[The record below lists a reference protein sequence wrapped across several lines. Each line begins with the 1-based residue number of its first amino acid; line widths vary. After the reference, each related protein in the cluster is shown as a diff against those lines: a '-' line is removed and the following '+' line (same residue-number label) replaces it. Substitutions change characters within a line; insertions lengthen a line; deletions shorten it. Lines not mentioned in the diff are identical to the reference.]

1 MMYKKQNLPELT
13 LRGLVLGSIL
23 TIIFTASNVYLGLKV
38 GLTFSS
44 SIPAVV
50 ISMAV
55 LSLFKT
61 SNILENNMIQTQASA
76 AGTLSSVI
84 FVIPGLFM
92 CGYWSE
98 FPLWQTFMICLCGG
112 GLGVLFTIPLR
123 RTMVV
128 ESKLAYPEGRAA
140 AEILKVA
147 NKDQSSKK
155 GKQGIKEIALG
166 SFIAAIFSLLSN
178 GFKLAA
184 SESNFAFIW
193 NKMAFGF
200 SMGYSLALLGAGYL
214 VGLAG
219 AIALFVGMFL
229 AWGIFTPY
237 LSNFEFDSAKNA
249 VDLAS
254 SVWSSKVRLI
264 GTGAIAIAA
273 LWTLIELLKPV
284 IEGIKEIVKNVKITK
299 AALWTLIELLKPVI
313 EGIKEIVKNVKITNQ
328 EKNERTNIDLSLKSI
343 FILFV
348 LMVVGLFITFYSFV
362 EDANLSIY
370 YQMLFSFVG
379 TLVSVLIGFFVAAA
393 CGYMAGL
400 VGSSSSPISGIG
412 LIGVIISSIVFLVLG
427 VELFQDPMLSK
438 FAVAL
443 AIFTTSVILATA
455 AISNDNLQ
463 DLKTG
468 HLVGATPWKQQV
480 ALLVGCV
487 FGALAIVP
495 VLNLLYQAYGFVGAM
510 PREGM
515 DASSA
520 LAAPQA
526 NLMSTI
532 AQGIFH
538 HNIEWGYMAFGVFV
552 GILMIIIDKILRRTQ
567 KMSLPP
573 LAVGIGIYL
582 PPAVNIPLVIGGI
595 LKYIVMQHLTKKYAK
610 NSHKEEKLASCEQR
624 GTLFASGLI
633 VGESIFGVI
642 IAGITV
648 FSVSMGGSE
657 NPLALNLAN
666 FHDSELFALI
676 FFVGVVLYFIKR
688 IVKKDA

>member
-13 LRGLVLGSIL
+13 LRGLILGSIL

-61 SNILENNMIQTQASA
+61 SNILENNMVQTQASA

-237 LSNFEFDSAKNA
+237 LSNFEFDSAKNV

-264 GTGAIAIAA
+264 GTGAIAI
-273 LWTLIELLKPV
+273 
-284 IEGIKEIVKNVKITK
+284 

-552 GILMIIIDKILRRTQ
+552 GILMIIIDKILKGTQ

>member
-1 MMYKKQNLPELT
+1 KQNLPELT

-61 SNILENNMIQTQASA
+61 SNILENNMVQTQASA

-284 IEGIKEIVKNVKITK
+284 IEGIKEIVKNVKIT
-299 AALWTLIELLKPVI
+299 
-313 EGIKEIVKNVKITNQ
+313 NQ

-348 LMVVGLFITFYSFV
+348 LMVAGLFITFYSFV

-552 GILMIIIDKILRRTQ
+552 GILMIIIDKILKGTQ

>member
-1 MMYKKQNLPELT
+1 MYKKQNLPELT
-13 LRGLVLGSIL
+13 LRGLILGSIL

-61 SNILENNMIQTQASA
+61 SNILENNMVQTQASA

-123 RTMVV
+123 RAMVV

-147 NKDQSSKK
+147 NKDQSNKK

-264 GTGAIAIAA
+264 GTGAIAI
-273 LWTLIELLKPV
+273 
-284 IEGIKEIVKNVKITK
+284 

-468 HLVGATPWKQQV
+468 YLVGATPWKQQV

-552 GILMIIIDKILRRTQ
+552 GILMIIIDKILKGTQ

>member
-1 MMYKKQNLPELT
+1 MYKKQNLPELT

-61 SNILENNMIQTQASA
+61 SNILENNMVQTQASA

-284 IEGIKEIVKNVKITK
+284 IEGIKEIVKNVKIT
-299 AALWTLIELLKPVI
+299 
-313 EGIKEIVKNVKITNQ
+313 NQ

-515 DASSA
+515 DTSSA

-595 LKYIVMQHLTKKYAK
+595 LKFIVMQHLTKKYAK

>member
-1 MMYKKQNLPELT
+1 MYKKQNLPELT

-123 RTMVV
+123 RTIVV

-264 GTGAIAIAA
+264 GTGAIAI
-273 LWTLIELLKPV
+273 
-284 IEGIKEIVKNVKITK
+284 

>member
-1 MMYKKQNLPELT
+1 MYKKQNLPELT
-13 LRGLVLGSIL
+13 LRGLILGSIL

-61 SNILENNMIQTQASA
+61 SNILENNMVQTQASA

-123 RTMVV
+123 RAMVV

-147 NKDQSSKK
+147 NKDQSNKK

-178 GFKLAA
+178 GFKLVA

-264 GTGAIAIAA
+264 GTGAIAI
-273 LWTLIELLKPV
+273 
-284 IEGIKEIVKNVKITK
+284 

>member
-1 MMYKKQNLPELT
+1 MYKKQNLPELT
-13 LRGLVLGSIL
+13 LRGLILGSIL

-61 SNILENNMIQTQASA
+61 SNILENNMVQTQASA

-128 ESKLAYPEGRAA
+128 ESKLAYPESRAA

-264 GTGAIAIAA
+264 GTGAIAI
-273 LWTLIELLKPV
+273 
-284 IEGIKEIVKNVKITK
+284 

>member
-1 MMYKKQNLPELT
+1 MYKKQNLPELT
-13 LRGLVLGSIL
+13 LRGLILGSIL

-61 SNILENNMIQTQASA
+61 SNILENNMVQTQASA

-155 GKQGIKEIALG
+155 GKEGIKEIALG

-264 GTGAIAIAA
+264 GTGAIAI
-273 LWTLIELLKPV
+273 
-284 IEGIKEIVKNVKITK
+284 

-552 GILMIIIDKILRRTQ
+552 GILMIIIDKILKGTQ

>member
-1 MMYKKQNLPELT
+1 MYKKQNLPELT
-13 LRGLVLGSIL
+13 LRGLILGSIL

-61 SNILENNMIQTQASA
+61 SNILENNMVQTQASA

-123 RTMVV
+123 RAMVV

-147 NKDQSSKK
+147 NKDQSNKK

-284 IEGIKEIVKNVKITK
+284 IEGIKEIVKNVKIT
-299 AALWTLIELLKPVI
+299 
-313 EGIKEIVKNVKITNQ
+313 NQ

-348 LMVVGLFITFYSFV
+348 LIVVGLFITFYSFV

-552 GILMIIIDKILRRTQ
+552 GILMIIIDKILKGTQ

>member
-13 LRGLVLGSIL
+13 LRGLILGSIL

-61 SNILENNMIQTQASA
+61 SNILENNMVQTQASA

-264 GTGAIAIAA
+264 GTGAIAI
-273 LWTLIELLKPV
+273 
-284 IEGIKEIVKNVKITK
+284 

-552 GILMIIIDKILRRTQ
+552 GILMIIIDKILRRIQ

>member
-1 MMYKKQNLPELT
+1 MYKKQNLPELT
-13 LRGLVLGSIL
+13 LRGLILGSIL
-23 TIIFTASNVYLGLKV
+23 TIIFTVSNVYLGLKV

-61 SNILENNMIQTQASA
+61 SNILENNMVQTQASA

-264 GTGAIAIAA
+264 GTGAIAI
-273 LWTLIELLKPV
+273 
-284 IEGIKEIVKNVKITK
+284 

-552 GILMIIIDKILRRTQ
+552 GILMIIIDKILKGTQ

>member
-1 MMYKKQNLPELT
+1 MYKKQNLPELT
-13 LRGLVLGSIL
+13 LRGLILGSIL

-61 SNILENNMIQTQASA
+61 SNILENNMVQTQASA

-98 FPLWQTFMICLCGG
+98 FPLCQTFMICLCGG

-123 RTMVV
+123 RAMVV

-147 NKDQSSKK
+147 NKDQSNKK

-264 GTGAIAIAA
+264 GTGAIAI
-273 LWTLIELLKPV
+273 
-284 IEGIKEIVKNVKITK
+284 

-552 GILMIIIDKILRRTQ
+552 GILMIIIDKILKGTQ

>member
-13 LRGLVLGSIL
+13 LRGLILGSIL

-61 SNILENNMIQTQASA
+61 SNILENNMVQTQASA

-123 RTMVV
+123 KAMVV

-147 NKDQSSKK
+147 NKDQSNKK

-193 NKMAFGF
+193 NKMVFGF

-284 IEGIKEIVKNVKITK
+284 IEGIKEIVR
-299 AALWTLIELLKPVI
+299 
-313 EGIKEIVKNVKITNQ
+313 NVKITNQ

-480 ALLVGCV
+480 ALLVGCI

-595 LKYIVMQHLTKKYAK
+595 LKYIVMQYLTKKYAK

-657 NPLALNLAN
+657 NPLALNLVN
-666 FHDSELFALI
+666 FHDSEFFALI

>member
-1 MMYKKQNLPELT
+1 MQKTYSLPELT
-13 LRGLVLGSIL
+13 LRGLLLGSIL

-38 GLTFSS
+38 GLTFSL

-61 SNILENNMIQTQASA
+61 SNILENNMVQTQASA

-123 RTMVV
+123 RAMVV

-147 NKDQSSKK
+147 NKDQSNKK

-264 GTGAIAIAA
+264 GTGAIAI
-273 LWTLIELLKPV
+273 
-284 IEGIKEIVKNVKITK
+284 

-552 GILMIIIDKILRRTQ
+552 GILMIIIDKILKGTQ

>member
-13 LRGLVLGSIL
+13 LRGLILGSIL

-44 SIPAVV
+44 SILAVV

-61 SNILENNMIQTQASA
+61 SNILENNMVQTQASA

-147 NKDQSSKK
+147 NKDQSNKK

-237 LSNFEFDSAKNA
+237 LSNFEFDSVKNA

-264 GTGAIAIAA
+264 GTGAIAI
-273 LWTLIELLKPV
+273 
-284 IEGIKEIVKNVKITK
+284 

-595 LKYIVMQHLTKKYAK
+595 LKYIVMQYLTKKYAK

>member
-13 LRGLVLGSIL
+13 LRGLILGSIL

-61 SNILENNMIQTQASA
+61 SNILENNMVQTQASA

-84 FVIPGLFM
+84 FVIPELFM

-237 LSNFEFDSAKNA
+237 LSNCEFDSTKNA

-264 GTGAIAIAA
+264 GTGAIAI
-273 LWTLIELLKPV
+273 
-284 IEGIKEIVKNVKITK
+284 

-552 GILMIIIDKILRRTQ
+552 GILMIIIDKILKGTQ

>member
-1 MMYKKQNLPELT
+1 MYKKQNLPELT

-61 SNILENNMIQTQASA
+61 SNILENNMVQTQASA

-98 FPLWQTFMICLCGG
+98 FPLWQTFIICLCGG

-264 GTGAIAIAA
+264 GTGAIAI
-273 LWTLIELLKPV
+273 
-284 IEGIKEIVKNVKITK
+284 

-552 GILMIIIDKILRRTQ
+552 GILMIIIDKILKGTQ

>member
-1 MMYKKQNLPELT
+1 MQKTYSLPELT
-13 LRGLVLGSIL
+13 LRGLLLGSIL

-61 SNILENNMIQTQASA
+61 SNILENNMVQTQASA

-123 RTMVV
+123 RAMVV

-264 GTGAIAIAA
+264 GTGAIAI
-273 LWTLIELLKPV
+273 
-284 IEGIKEIVKNVKITK
+284 

-538 HNIEWGYMAFGVFV
+538 HNIEWSYMAFGVFV

>member
-23 TIIFTASNVYLGLKV
+23 TIIFTASNIYLGLKV

-61 SNILENNMIQTQASA
+61 SNILENNMVQTQASA

-264 GTGAIAIAA
+264 GTGAIAI
-273 LWTLIELLKPV
+273 
-284 IEGIKEIVKNVKITK
+284 

>member
-61 SNILENNMIQTQASA
+61 SNILENNMVQTQASA

-123 RTMVV
+123 RAMVV

-147 NKDQSSKK
+147 NKDQSDKK
-155 GKQGIKEIALG
+155 GKQGVKEIALG
-166 SFIAAIFSLLSN
+166 SFIAAFFSLLSN

-229 AWGIFTPY
+229 AWGVFTPY
-237 LSNFEFDSAKNA
+237 LSSFEFDGVKNA
-249 VDLAS
+249 SELAS
-254 SVWSSKVRLI
+254 SVWAAKVRLI

-284 IEGIKEIVKNVKITK
+284 ISGIKEIIKNVTISNTK
-299 AALWTLIELLKPVI
+299 S
-313 EGIKEIVKNVKITNQ
+313 Q
-328 EKNERTNIDLSLKSI
+328 ESTDQDLSLKSI
-343 FILFV
+343 FILFII
-348 LMVVGLFITFYSFV
+348 MTIGLFITFYSFV
-362 EDANLSIY
+362 SDANLNNY
-370 YQMLFSFVG
+370 YQILFAFAG
-379 TLVSVLIGFFVAAA
+379 TFIAVLIGFFVAAA

-412 LIGVIISSIVFLVLG
+412 LIGIIVSSLIILLLG
-427 VELFQDPMLSK
+427 ANLFDDPMLSK
-438 FAVAL
+438 FAIAL
-443 AIFTTSVILATA
+443 AIFTTSVIVATA

-468 HLVGATPWKQQV
+468 YLVGATPWKQQV
-480 ALLVGCV
+480 ALLIGCV

-515 DASSA
+515 DLSSA

-532 AQGIFH
+532 AQGIFN
-538 HNIEWGYMAFGVFV
+538 HNIEWSYIAFGVVV
-552 GILMIIIDKILRRTQ
+552 GIFIIIIDKILR
-567 KMSLPP
+567 KNGNLSLPP

-582 PPAVNIPLVIGGI
+582 PPSVNIPLVIGGI
-595 LKYIVMQHLTKKYAK
+595 LKYFVMRYLANKYQN
-610 NSHKEEKLASCEQR
+610 NSHKNEKIATHEQK

>member
-1 MMYKKQNLPELT
+1 MQKTHSLPELT
-13 LRGLVLGSIL
+13 LRGLLLGSIL
-23 TIIFTASNVYLGLKV
+23 TVIFTASNVYLGLKV

-44 SIPAVV
+44 SIPAAV

-55 LSLFKT
+55 LAFFKT
-61 SNILENNMIQTQASA
+61 SNILENNMVQTQASA

-98 FPLWQTFMICLCGG
+98 FPLWQTFMVCLCGG

-123 RTMVV
+123 RAMVV

-140 AEILKVA
+140 AEILKVT
-147 NKDQSSKK
+147 NKDQSDKK

-166 SFIAAIFSLLSN
+166 SFIAAFFSLLSN

-184 SESNFAFIW
+184 SESSLAFIW

-200 SMGYSLALLGAGYL
+200 SAGYSLALLGAGYL

-229 AWGIFTPY
+229 AWGVFTPY
-237 LSNFEFDSAKNA
+237 LSSFEFDGVKNA
-249 VDLAS
+249 SELAS
-254 SVWSSKVRLI
+254 SVWAAKVRLI

-284 IEGIKEIVKNVKITK
+284 INGIKEIIKNVTISNAKS
-299 AALWTLIELLKPVI
+299 
-313 EGIKEIVKNVKITNQ
+313 Q
-328 EKNERTNIDLSLKSI
+328 ESTDQDLSLKSI
-343 FILFV
+343 FILFII
-348 LMVVGLFITFYSFV
+348 LTIGLFITFYSFV
-362 EDANLSIY
+362 SDTNLNRYDQI
-370 YQMLFSFVG
+370 LFAFVG
-379 TLVSVLIGFFVAAA
+379 TFIAVLIGFFVAAA

-412 LIGVIISSIVFLVLG
+412 LIGIIISSLVILLLG
-427 VELFQDPMLSK
+427 ANLFDDPMLSK
-438 FAVAL
+438 FAIAL
-443 AIFTTSVILATA
+443 AIFTTSVIVATA

-468 HLVGATPWKQQV
+468 YLVGATPWKQQV
-480 ALLVGCV
+480 ALLIGCV

-515 DASSA
+515 DVSSA

-532 AQGIFH
+532 AQGIFN
-538 HNIEWGYMAFGVFV
+538 HNIEWSYITFGVV
-552 GILMIIIDKILRRTQ
+552 IGIFIIIIDKILR
-567 KMSLPP
+567 KNGNLSLPP

-582 PPAVNIPLVIGGI
+582 PPSVNIPLVIGGI
-595 LKYIVMQHLTKKYAK
+595 LKYFVMRYLAKKYEN
-610 NSHKEEKLASCEQR
+610 NSHKSEKITTHEQK
-624 GTLFASGLI
+624 GILFASGLI

-642 IAGITV
+642 IAAITV

-657 NPLALNLAN
+657 SPLKLSFLNIHN
-666 FHDSELFALI
+666 NELLGLV
-676 FFVGVVLYFIKR
+676 FFIGVVLYFIKR
-688 IVKKDA
+688 IVKTR

>member
-13 LRGLVLGSIL
+13 LRGLILGSIL

-61 SNILENNMIQTQASA
+61 SNILENNMVQTQASA

-237 LSNFEFDSAKNA
+237 LSNCEFDSTKNA

-264 GTGAIAIAA
+264 GTGAIAI
-273 LWTLIELLKPV
+273 
-284 IEGIKEIVKNVKITK
+284 

-427 VELFQDPMLSK
+427 MELFQDPMLSK

-552 GILMIIIDKILRRTQ
+552 GILMIIIDKILKGTQ

>member
-13 LRGLVLGSIL
+13 LRGLILGSIL

-61 SNILENNMIQTQASA
+61 SNILENNMVQTQASA

-123 RTMVV
+123 RAMVV

-147 NKDQSSKK
+147 NKDQSNKK

-214 VGLAG
+214 VGLEG

-264 GTGAIAIAA
+264 GTGAIAI
-273 LWTLIELLKPV
+273 
-284 IEGIKEIVKNVKITK
+284 

-443 AIFTTSVILATA
+443 AIFTTSVILAIA

-552 GILMIIIDKILRRTQ
+552 GILMIIIDKILKGTQ

>member
-1 MMYKKQNLPELT
+1 MYKKQNLPELT
-13 LRGLVLGSIL
+13 LRGLILGSIL

-61 SNILENNMIQTQASA
+61 SNILENNMVQTQASA

-98 FPLWQTFMICLCGG
+98 FPLWQSFMICLCGG

-264 GTGAIAIAA
+264 GTGAIAI
-273 LWTLIELLKPV
+273 
-284 IEGIKEIVKNVKITK
+284 

-552 GILMIIIDKILRRTQ
+552 GILMIIIDKILKGTQ

>member
-1 MMYKKQNLPELT
+1 MYKKQNLPELT
-13 LRGLVLGSIL
+13 LRGLILGSIL

-61 SNILENNMIQTQASA
+61 SNILENNMVQTQASA

-284 IEGIKEIVKNVKITK
+284 IEGIKEIVKNVKIT
-299 AALWTLIELLKPVI
+299 
-313 EGIKEIVKNVKITNQ
+313 NQ

-495 VLNLLYQAYGFVGAM
+495 VLNLLYQTYGFVGAM

-552 GILMIIIDKILRRTQ
+552 GILMIIIDKILKGTQ

-582 PPAVNIPLVIGGI
+582 PPAINIPLVIGGI

>member
-13 LRGLVLGSIL
+13 LRGLILGSIL

-61 SNILENNMIQTQASA
+61 SNILENNMVQTQASA

-123 RTMVV
+123 RAMVV

-147 NKDQSSKK
+147 NKDQSNKK

-237 LSNFEFDSAKNA
+237 LSNSEFDSAKNA

-284 IEGIKEIVKNVKITK
+284 IEGIKEIVKNVKIT
-299 AALWTLIELLKPVI
+299 
-313 EGIKEIVKNVKITNQ
+313 NQ
-328 EKNERTNIDLSLKSI
+328 EKNERTTIDLSLKSI

-495 VLNLLYQAYGFVGAM
+495 VLNLLYQAYGFVGAI

-595 LKYIVMQHLTKKYAK
+595 LKYIVMQYLTKKYAK

>member
-13 LRGLVLGSIL
+13 LRGLILGSIL

-61 SNILENNMIQTQASA
+61 SNILENNMVQTQASA

-264 GTGAIAIAA
+264 GTGAIAI
-273 LWTLIELLKPV
+273 
-284 IEGIKEIVKNVKITK
+284 

-552 GILMIIIDKILRRTQ
+552 GILMIIIDKILKGTQ

-595 LKYIVMQHLTKKYAK
+595 LKYIIMQHLTKKYAK

>member
-1 MMYKKQNLPELT
+1 MQKTYSLLELT
-13 LRGLVLGSIL
+13 LRGLLLGSIL

-61 SNILENNMIQTQASA
+61 SNILENNMVQTQASA

-123 RTMVV
+123 RAMVV

-147 NKDQSSKK
+147 NKDQSDKK
-155 GKQGIKEIALG
+155 GKQGVKEIALG
-166 SFIAAIFSLLSN
+166 SFIAAFFSLLSN

-229 AWGIFTPY
+229 AWGGGVFTPY
-237 LSNFEFDSAKNA
+237 LSSFEFDGVKNA
-249 VDLAS
+249 SELAS
-254 SVWSSKVRLI
+254 SVWAAKVRLI
-264 GTGAIAIAA
+264 GTGAIAI
-273 LWTLIELLKPV
+273 
-284 IEGIKEIVKNVKITK
+284 

-343 FILFV
+343 FILFII
-348 LMVVGLFITFYSFV
+348 MTIGLFITFYSFV
-362 EDANLSIY
+362 SDANLNNY
-370 YQMLFSFVG
+370 YQILFAFAG
-379 TLVSVLIGFFVAAA
+379 TFIAVLIGFFVAAA

-412 LIGVIISSIVFLVLG
+412 LIGIIVSSLIILLLG
-427 VELFQDPMLSK
+427 ANLFDDPMLSK
-438 FAVAL
+438 FAIAL
-443 AIFTTSVILATA
+443 AIFTTSVIVATA

-468 HLVGATPWKQQV
+468 YLVGSTPWKQQV
-480 ALLVGCV
+480 ALLIGCV

-515 DASSA
+515 DLSSA

-532 AQGIFH
+532 AQGIFN
-538 HNIEWGYMAFGVFV
+538 HNIEWSYIAFGVVV
-552 GILMIIIDKILRRTQ
+552 GIFIIIIDKILR
-567 KMSLPP
+567 KNGNLSLPP

-582 PPAVNIPLVIGGI
+582 PPSVNIPLVIGGI
-595 LKYIVMQHLTKKYAK
+595 LKYFVMRYLANKYQN
-610 NSHKEEKLASCEQR
+610 NSHKNEKIATHEQK

-642 IAGITV
+642 IAAITV

-657 NPLALNLAN
+657 SPLKLSFLNIHN
-666 FHDSELFALI
+666 NELLGLI
-676 FFVGVVLYFIKR
+676 FFIGVILYFIKR
-688 IVKKDA
+688 IVKIH

>member
-1 MMYKKQNLPELT
+1 MYKKQNLPELT

-61 SNILENNMIQTQASA
+61 SNILENNMVQTQASA

-123 RTMVV
+123 RAMVV

-264 GTGAIAIAA
+264 GTGAIAI
-273 LWTLIELLKPV
+273 
-284 IEGIKEIVKNVKITK
+284 

-552 GILMIIIDKILRRTQ
+552 GILMIIIDKILKGTQ

-676 FFVGVVLYFIKR
+676 FFVGVVLYSIKL

>member
-1 MMYKKQNLPELT
+1 MYKKQNLPELT
-13 LRGLVLGSIL
+13 LRGLILGSIL

-61 SNILENNMIQTQASA
+61 SNILENNMVQTQASA

-98 FPLWQTFMICLCGG
+98 FPLWQTFMMCLCGG

-123 RTMVV
+123 RAMVV

-147 NKDQSSKK
+147 NKDQSNKK

-284 IEGIKEIVKNVKITK
+284 IEGIKEIVKNVKIT
-299 AALWTLIELLKPVI
+299 
-313 EGIKEIVKNVKITNQ
+313 NQ

-343 FILFV
+343 FVLFV

-443 AIFTTSVILATA
+443 AIFTTSVILAIA

-595 LKYIVMQHLTKKYAK
+595 LKYIVMQYLTKKYAK

-657 NPLALNLAN
+657 NPLALNLTN

>member
-1 MMYKKQNLPELT
+1 MYKKQNLPELT
-13 LRGLVLGSIL
+13 LRGLILGSIL

-61 SNILENNMIQTQASA
+61 SNILENNMVQTQASA

-219 AIALFVGMFL
+219 VIALFVGMFL

-264 GTGAIAIAA
+264 GTGAIAI
-273 LWTLIELLKPV
+273 
-284 IEGIKEIVKNVKITK
+284 

-552 GILMIIIDKILRRTQ
+552 GILMIIIDKILKGTQ

>member
-1 MMYKKQNLPELT
+1 MYKKQNLPELT
-13 LRGLVLGSIL
+13 LRGLILGSIL

-61 SNILENNMIQTQASA
+61 SNILENNMVQTQASA

-123 RTMVV
+123 RAMVV

-147 NKDQSSKK
+147 NKDQSNKK

-229 AWGIFTPY
+229 AWGVFTPY
-237 LSNFEFDSAKNA
+237 LSSFEFDGVKNA
-249 VDLAS
+249 SELAS
-254 SVWSSKVRLI
+254 SVWAAKVRLI
-264 GTGAIAIAA
+264 GTGAIAI
-273 LWTLIELLKPV
+273 
-284 IEGIKEIVKNVKITK
+284 

-515 DASSA
+515 DTSSA

-595 LKYIVMQHLTKKYAK
+595 LKFIVMQYLTKKYAK

>member
-1 MMYKKQNLPELT
+1 MYKKQNLPELT
-13 LRGLVLGSIL
+13 LRGLILGSIL

-61 SNILENNMIQTQASA
+61 SNILENNMVQTQASA

-264 GTGAIAIAA
+264 GTGAIAI
-273 LWTLIELLKPV
+273 
-284 IEGIKEIVKNVKITK
+284 

-552 GILMIIIDKILRRTQ
+552 GILMIIIDKILKGTQ

-633 VGESIFGVI
+633 VDESIFGVI
-642 IAGITV
+642 IAGIAV

>member
-1 MMYKKQNLPELT
+1 MYKQQNLPELT
-13 LRGLVLGSIL
+13 LRGLILGSIL

-61 SNILENNMIQTQASA
+61 SNILENNMVQTQASA

-123 RTMVV
+123 RAMVV

-147 NKDQSSKK
+147 NKDQSNKK

-237 LSNFEFDSAKNA
+237 LSNSEFDSAKNA

-264 GTGAIAIAA
+264 GTGAIAI
-273 LWTLIELLKPV
+273 
-284 IEGIKEIVKNVKITK
+284 

-427 VELFQDPMLSK
+427 VELFQDPILSK

-595 LKYIVMQHLTKKYAK
+595 LKYIVMQYLTKKYAK

-657 NPLALNLAN
+657 NPLALNLTN
-666 FHDSELFALI
+666 FHDSELFAFI
-676 FFVGVVLYFIKR
+676 FFAGVVLYFIKR

>member
-1 MMYKKQNLPELT
+1 MYKKQNLPELT
-13 LRGLVLGSIL
+13 LRGLILGSIL

-61 SNILENNMIQTQASA
+61 SNILENNMVQTQASA

-284 IEGIKEIVKNVKITK
+284 IEGIKEIVKNVKIT
-299 AALWTLIELLKPVI
+299 
-313 EGIKEIVKNVKITNQ
+313 NQ
-328 EKNERTNIDLSLKSI
+328 EKNERTNMDLSLKSI

>member
-1 MMYKKQNLPELT
+1 M
-13 LRGLVLGSIL
+13 
-23 TIIFTASNVYLGLKV
+23 
-38 GLTFSS
+38 
-44 SIPAVV
+44 
-50 ISMAV
+50 
-55 LSLFKT
+55 
-61 SNILENNMIQTQASA
+61 
-76 AGTLSSVI
+76 
-84 FVIPGLFM
+84 
-92 CGYWSE
+92 
-98 FPLWQTFMICLCGG
+98 
-112 GLGVLFTIPLR
+112 
-123 RTMVV
+123 
-128 ESKLAYPEGRAA
+128 
-140 AEILKVA
+140 
-147 NKDQSSKK
+147 
-155 GKQGIKEIALG
+155 
-166 SFIAAIFSLLSN
+166 
-178 GFKLAA
+178 
-184 SESNFAFIW
+184 
-193 NKMAFGF
+193 
-200 SMGYSLALLGAGYL
+200 
-214 VGLAG
+214 
-219 AIALFVGMFL
+219 
-229 AWGIFTPY
+229 
-237 LSNFEFDSAKNA
+237 
-249 VDLAS
+249 
-254 SVWSSKVRLI
+254 
-264 GTGAIAIAA
+264 
-273 LWTLIELLKPV
+273 
-284 IEGIKEIVKNVKITK
+284 
-299 AALWTLIELLKPVI
+299 
-313 EGIKEIVKNVKITNQ
+313 
-328 EKNERTNIDLSLKSI
+328 
-343 FILFV
+343 
-348 LMVVGLFITFYSFV
+348 
-362 EDANLSIY
+362 
-370 YQMLFSFVG
+370 
-379 TLVSVLIGFFVAAA
+379 
-393 CGYMAGL
+393 
-400 VGSSSSPISGIG
+400 
-412 LIGVIISSIVFLVLG
+412 
-427 VELFQDPMLSK
+427 ELFQDPMLSK

-666 FHDSELFALI
+666 FHDSEFFALI

>member
-61 SNILENNMIQTQASA
+61 SNILENNMVQTQASA

-264 GTGAIAIAA
+264 GTGAIAI
-273 LWTLIELLKPV
+273 
-284 IEGIKEIVKNVKITK
+284 

-552 GILMIIIDKILRRTQ
+552 GILMIIIDKILKGTQ

-624 GTLFASGLI
+624 GTLFASRLI